1 MEKKV
6 TVVIEKGE
14 KLYSAYVPNGIKS
27 VFLNGQGET
36 IDEAISDMKAALE
49 ECRESYVETG
59 KVNNNGKIIVA
70 NDANFVQTGTF
81 IAGELNFEY
90 KYDVASIF
98 NHFDEI
104 NLSSFARK
112 NGLNES
118 LLRKYKNRLAFASE
132 KQCKKIETGLHRLG
146 QSLVAA
152 SL

>member
-6 TVVIEKGE
+6 TVIIEKGE
-14 KLYSAYVPNGIKS
+14 KLYSAYVPDDIKS
-27 VFLNGQGET
+27 VFLNGQGES
-36 IDEAISDMKAALE
+36 IGEAIADMEEALE
-49 ECRESYVETG
+49 ECRESYTEKG
-59 KVNNNGKIIVA
+59 EA
-70 NDANFVQTGTF
+70 LPDD
-81 IAGELNFEY
+81 IAGKLKFEY
-90 KYDVASIF
+90 KYDVASLL

-118 LLRKYKNRLAFASE
+118 LLRKYKNRHAFASE
-132 KQCKKIETGLHRLG
+132 KQCKKIEAGLHRLG

>member
-14 KLYSAYVPNGIKS
+14 KLYSAYVPEGIKS

-36 IDEAISDMKAALE
+36 IDEAILDMKEALK

-59 KVNNNGKIIVA
+59 KAIPV
-70 NDANFVQTGTF
+70 D
-81 IAGELNFEY
+81 IAGELNFEFR
-90 KYDVASIF
+90 YDVASLF
-98 NHFDEI
+98 NYFDEI

-132 KQCKKIETGLHRLG
+132 KQCKKIEAGLHRLG